1 MSSEIYIENP
11 GDYNSWGRYPK
22 YKPAAAVQLFWQNE
36 LPDLN
41 KYDKSLLPYAFGKSY
56 GDSCQN
62 DGGILLDTSH
72 LSRFMAFDPVNHLFK
87 CEAGTTLAEILDFI
101 VPNGFFLSAT
111 PGTKFISVGGAVAND
126 VHGKNHHRNGTFGCH
141 VTQFELL
148 RSSGERLICSPTQN
162 TEMFNATIGGL
173 GLTGLITWVEFGIK
187 PCPSGFFAMEAIKF
201 DSLDEFFEINTQSE
215 KDFEYT
221 VSWVDCTAKGR
232 HLGRGIYNRGN
243 HADPKDYDL
252 PPLPQ
257 MKMKKFPFDAPFINS
272 LTVNMFN
279 FIYFNKQI
287 HRKASMVVHYDPF
300 FYPLDAMLDWNKA
313 YGKNGFL
320 QYQFVIPFGNEK
332 KVVRQILQNVSQ
344 SGLSSFLTVLKTFG
358 DKKSPGMLSFPRPGV
373 TMAIDFR
380 VTPRTFDILLELDK
394 LVRDNGG
401 VLYPAKDARM
411 LASDFRKFYPNW
423 QEFAKYIDPKFSS
436 SFWRRVTGIV

>member
-1 MSSEIYIENP
+1 
-11 GDYNSWGRYPK
+11 
-22 YKPAAAVQLFWQNE
+22 
-36 LPDLN
+36 
-41 KYDKSLLPYAFGKSY
+41 
-56 GDSCQN
+56 
-62 DGGILLDTSH
+62 
-72 LSRFMAFDPVNHLFK
+72 
-87 CEAGTTLAEILDFI
+87 
-101 VPNGFFLSAT
+101 
-111 PGTKFISVGGAVAND
+111 
-126 VHGKNHHRNGTFGCH
+126 
-141 VTQFELL
+141 
-148 RSSGERLICSPTQN
+148 
-162 TEMFNATIGGL
+162 MFNATIGGL

-279 FIYFNKQI
+279 FMYFNKQI
-287 HRKASMVVHYDPF
+287 HKKASMVVHYDPF